1 MKTMAL
7 CSIAANWEF
16 DELVIQ
22 NSMAAYSAVPHLRRE
37 RPALKIIDMI
47 HAVDPT
53 WDFVCSTVP
62 VAAQIDRR
70 LAISESIRQRM
81 LQTGSPAERIQLDR
95 KSTRLNS

>member
-1 MKTMAL
+1 MIWRCLVPPERMVAAL

-37 RPALKIIDMI
+37 RPALRIIDLI

-53 WDFVCSTVP
+53 WDFVGVHRAGGWPT
-62 VAAQIDRR
+62 
-70 LAISESIRQRM
+70 
-81 LQTGSPAERIQLDR
+81 
-95 KSTRLNS
+95 